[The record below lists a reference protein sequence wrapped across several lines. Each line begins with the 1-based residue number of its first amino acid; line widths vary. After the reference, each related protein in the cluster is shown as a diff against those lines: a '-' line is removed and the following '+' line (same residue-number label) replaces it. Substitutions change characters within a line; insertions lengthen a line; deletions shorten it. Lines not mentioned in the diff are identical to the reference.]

1 MNNEACCTSRA
12 QRRAA
17 CLLACAMSLAIG
29 TRVGWAVTCPV
40 IKHSPAAESDKA
52 FLAAEFA
59 KAESL
64 YRADLAKTPAN
75 ADATSGL
82 VHTLLRQQ
90 KVQDAADTVKTAL
103 AATPNSGVFLTL
115 RGEVE
120 FRQGEPWAA
129 EQTTL
134 ASYKVDPCNPRTRL
148 LFTRVSEINS
158 KYATARQ
165 QIGLAHQMDP
175 EDPEIRAAWIETL
188 PSRCRRS
195 RELGGGC

>member
-1 MNNEACCTSRA
+1 MNHEACCTSRV

-29 TRVGWAVTCPV
+29 ARVSRAVTCPV
-40 IKHSPAAESDKA
+40 IKQNPAAEADKA
-52 FLAAEFA
+52 FLAGDFA

-64 YRADLAKTPAN
+64 YRADLSKAPAN
-75 ADATSGL
+75 PDATSGL

-103 AATPNSGVFLTL
+103 AATPNSGIFLTL

-120 FRQGEPWAA
+120 FRQGEPWSA

-134 ASYKVDPCNPRTRL
+134 ASYKMDPCNPRTRL
-148 LFTRVSEINS
+148 LFARVSEVNS
-158 KYATARQ
+158 KYAMARQ
-165 QIGLAHQMDP
+165 QIRIGAPDG
-175 EDPEIRAAWIETL
+175 
-188 PSRCRRS
+188 S
-195 RELGGGC
+195 